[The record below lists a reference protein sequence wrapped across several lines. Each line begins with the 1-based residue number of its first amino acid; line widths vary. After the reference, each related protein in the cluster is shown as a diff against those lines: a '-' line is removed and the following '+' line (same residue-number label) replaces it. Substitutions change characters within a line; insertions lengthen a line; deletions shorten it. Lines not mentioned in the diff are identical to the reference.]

1 VSEVLNEE
9 LAYCGLI
16 CKTCP
21 VYLATRVTDA
31 KEQEKMRIEI
41 ARLCKEEYGLE
52 YDLKDITDC
61 DGCRTESDKLFSAC
75 RNCKIRICA
84 RDLGYENCVFCPEYV
99 CDILKEFYDKDP
111 SAKKNL
117 DLFRQSIQYKQ

>member
-21 VYLATRVTDA
+21 VYLASRITDA

-41 ARLCKEEYGLE
+41 ARLCKEEY
-52 YDLKDITDC
+52 
-61 DGCRTESDKLFSAC
+61 
-75 RNCKIRICA
+75 
-84 RDLGYENCVFCPEYV
+84 
-99 CDILKEFYDKDP
+99 
-111 SAKKNL
+111 
-117 DLFRQSIQYKQ
+117 SIQYKQ